1 MELSELARLLRLAS
15 PALPVGAYSY
25 SQGLEYAI
33 ERRIVHDEAS
43 AARRVL
49 DGLTLGMARFEAP
62 IWLNLYRAFAR
73 GDAEA
78 AQEWNAFFI
87 AGRDSAE
94 LRAETLQMGQSLRAL
109 FVRLGEF
116 DDSSLELLRGIDEI
130 AFPTAFSFAC
140 ALWRIP
146 AREGLAAYVWSWA
159 ENQVLAAIKAL
170 PLGQSSGQAILVSVS
185 QALPDVVDTALKCDP
200 DALANALPGLSLA
213 SMRHE
218 TQYSR
223 LFRS

>member
-1 MELSELARLLRLAS
+1 MQLRELARLLRLAS

-33 ERRIVHDEAS
+33 EQRMVCDEAS
-43 AARRVL
+43 AARWVL
-49 DGLTLGMARFEAP
+49 DGLNLGMARFEAP
-62 IWLNLYRAFAR
+62 IWLNLYDAFAR
-73 GDAEA
+73 RDAEA

-94 LRAETLQMGQSLRAL
+94 LRAETLQMGQSLRLL
-109 FVRLGEF
+109 FRRAGEF
-116 DDSSLELLRGIDEI
+116 SAQELELISGIDEI
-130 AFPTAFSFAC
+130 AFPTVFSFAC
-140 ALWRIP
+140 AIWRIP
-146 AREGLAAYVWSWA
+146 GRAGLAAYLWSWS
-159 ENQVLAAIKAL
+159 ENQVIVAVKAV
-170 PLGQSSGQAILVSVS
+170 PLGQSSGQAILAKVSH
-185 QALPDVVDTALKCDP
+185 ALPEVVDAAVKRDR
-200 DALANALPGLSLA
+200 DALTNALPGLSLA

>member
-1 MELSELARLLRLAS
+1 MELTQLAALLRLAS

-33 ERRIVHDEAS
+33 EQRIVRDEAS
-43 AARRVL
+43 ATRWVM

-62 IWLNLYRAFAR
+62 IWLNLYRAFAQ

-78 AQEWNAFFI
+78 AREWNAFFI

-109 FVRLGEF
+109 FVRLDEL
-116 DDSSLELLRGIDEI
+116 DDPSLELIRAIDEI
-130 AFPTAFSFAC
+130 AFPTAFSFGC
-140 ALWRIP
+140 AAWRIP
-146 AREGLAAYVWSWA
+146 EREGLAAYLWSWA
-159 ENQVLAAIKAL
+159 ENQVMAAIKAL
-170 PLGQSSGQAILVSVS
+170 PLGQSSGQAILAKVSA
-185 QALPDVVDTALKCDP
+185 ALPETIETAFRCD
-200 DALANALPGLSLA
+200 AGTLANSLPGLSLA